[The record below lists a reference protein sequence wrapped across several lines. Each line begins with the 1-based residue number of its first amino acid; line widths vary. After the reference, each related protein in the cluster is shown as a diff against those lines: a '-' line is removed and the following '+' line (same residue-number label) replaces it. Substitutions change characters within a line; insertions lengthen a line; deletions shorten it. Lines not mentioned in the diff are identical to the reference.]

1 MHGPGSKHSWR
12 PVRYHSGSTLCN
24 NRQGHEYHL
33 ITRKDVAFNVGIRIK
48 LYVYRI
54 SARAVHGLPEF
65 NLMPRNQS
73 LHNSNKQTNEYEISI
88 FFIVKKSSSLCR
100 NQIKRVYFQN

>member
-1 MHGPGSKHSWR
+1 MVVKIPGDLLTEQNQLQKK
-12 PVRYHSGSTLCN
+12 
-24 NRQGHEYHL
+24 RQGHEYHL
-33 ITRKDVAFNVGIRIK
+33 ITRKDVAFNVGIRMK

-73 LHNSNKQTNEYEISI
+73 LHKNKRGFYSREATTLIVNNTNRINYRHCQSREKLL
-88 FFIVKKSSSLCR
+88 V
-100 NQIKRVYFQN
+100 

>member
-1 MHGPGSKHSWR
+1 MVVDIPGDLLSEENQH
-12 PVRYHSGSTLCN
+12 T
-24 NRQGHEYHL
+24 NRQGHEYHF
-33 ITRKDVAFNVGIRIK
+33 ITRKEAAFNVGIRNK

-73 LHNSNKQTNEYEISI
+73 QTREASGFYRGTTLIVNNSNRITID
-88 FFIVKKSSSLCR
+88 IV
-100 NQIKRVYFQN
+100 N